1 MYYLLFLCILI
12 YVYANYYFGKIFYN
26 LYKLN
31 NNLKKNNTIIIFN
44 KPNRCHIYR
53 LMSLLFEFICYNTI
67 YDINEYQELI
77 TYFKKNINN
86 NINIILDS
94 TGGDVIANDNLINF
108 ILNSKI
114 KLNIFILNKAK
125 SAATILALSAN
136 KLYMDKYATLGPTD
150 PQIVIDDIQYSLRSL
165 INLCE
170 NKDKNYISDKMLIT
184 YYDSLNLC
192 NENVNL
198 IKKLLEINRNN
209 SKLNNSKLNN
219 KYKKDYKKDY
229 NKFIDNLTY
238 GTISHHTSFNVDYLN
253 KYIYIYTDIPKYIT
267 DIYDIFNYIYQLL

>member
-12 YVYANYYFGKIFYN
+12 YIYIIYYIGKIFYN

-31 NNLKKNNTIIIFN
+31 NDLNKNNTIIIFN
-44 KPNRCHIYR
+44 RPIRYNIYR
-53 LMSLLFEFICYNTI
+53 LMSLLIENICYNTI
-67 YDINEYQELI
+67 YDINEYNELI

-94 TGGDVIANDNLINF
+94 TGGDIVSNDNLINF

-125 SAATILALSAN
+125 SAATLLALSAN

-150 PQIVIDDIQYSLRSL
+150 PQITFDDIQYSLRSL

-184 YYDSLNLC
+184 YYDSLNLYD
-192 NENVNL
+192 ENVNL
-198 IKKLLEINRNN
+198 IKKLLN
-209 SKLNNSKLNN
+209 NNSKLNN
-219 KYKKDYKKDY
+219 KYKKTY
-229 NKFIDNLTY
+229 NKFINNFTY
-238 GTISHHTSFNVDYLN
+238 GSISHHSSFNVNYLN
-253 KYIYIYTDIPKYIT
+253 KYINIYTDIPKYIT
-267 DIYDIFNYIYQLL
+267 NIYNDFNYIYQLL